1 MRKCYLLA
9 VIPAALAFGVGMAVL
24 ALFLVKWVWAWTI
37 PDLFPG
43 AVKQGLIVGSI
54 SWFTALKV
62 AVFIG
67 VLGAFSRAGG
77 SYSFSRSRADS

>member
-77 SYSFSRSRADS
+77 SYSISRSGS

>member
-1 MRKCYLLA
+1 MKKHYLLA
-9 VIPAALAFGVGMAVL
+9 VIPAAIVFGIGAIVL

-43 AVKQGLIVGSI
+43 AVEQGLVAKSI

-62 AVFIG
+62 AIFIG
-67 VLGAFSRAGG
+67 VLGGFLRGFSYTRK
-77 SYSFSRSRADS
+77 SDD

>member
-1 MRKCYLLA
+1 MRRCFLLA
-9 VIPAALAFGVGMAVL
+9 VIPAALAFAAVVVVL

-43 AVKQGLIVGSI
+43 AVERGLVAGSI
-54 SWFTALKV
+54 SWFTAFKV

-67 VLGAFSRAGG
+67 VLGGFSRASVNRQSG
-77 SYSFSRSRADS
+77 S

>member
-1 MRKCYLLA
+1 MKNRYLLA

-54 SWFTALKV
+54 SWFAAFKV

-67 VLGAFSRAGG
+67 VLGGFSRAQV
-77 SYSFSRSRADS
+77 SRSSSRSDS

>member
-1 MRKCYLLA
+1 MKKHFLLA
-9 VIPAALAFGVGMAVL
+9 VIPAAIAFGIGAVVL

-43 AVKQGLIVGSI
+43 AVEQGLVAKSI
-54 SWFTALKV
+54 SWYTAFKV

-67 VLGAFSRAGG
+67 VLGGFSRATVNRQ
-77 SYSFSRSRADS
+77 RSDH